1 VIASFWSGLGGT
13 AALIAAIVWAV
24 LVVFLSLVF
33 VNLFRVL
40 ESTKMMIDD
49 LRKETV
55 PLLHEV
61 TGTVSGV
68 NRELDR
74 VDGMLESAGKIAKN
88 AERISTV
95 VEQAVSSPLIKVAAF
110 GAGASRAMRRMRKN
124 KEK

>member
-1 VIASFWSGLGGT
+1 MIASFWSGLGGT

-74 VDGMLESAGKIAKN
+74 VDGMLVSAGEIVQRVSRIAGL
-88 AERISTV
+88 
-95 VEQAVSSPLIKVAAF
+95 VEQAASGPIVKIISM
-110 GAGASRAMRRMRKN
+110 GAGLSKAASRLK
-124 KEK
+124 KKK